1 MNPGVES
8 THGSGSRSLEVV
20 AIYAACGLAALM
32 ISGLMVEA
40 VGFEW
45 TAVGEALLNGSVLKP
60 GRWGG
65 TIGVTIPL
73 AMVAI
78 GTIISTKAGLVN
90 IGQEGQL
97 VVGAAFA
104 TFASTRVPGPGPFVL
119 LLILLAGVVGG
130 SLWSGIAGGLRY
142 WRKVP
147 EVLTTL
153 LLVAVASNLV
163 GYGLKNPWL
172 LLDPEAK
179 VGNRNLVSEQLPPD
193 TRMPRITL
201 WGNEFPVTAFLAV
214 ALILLVG
221 WMLNRTLW
229 GYRLT
234 VVGKN
239 RRVAQRF
246 GISESAQGMIA
257 MLASGG
263 FAGLAGAL
271 MLTGGDFANYRLVP
285 GFSVNIGWI
294 GLLVAL
300 VANNRASAVIP
311 MAFVFAGL
319 RTGSGFL
326 ASTGIE
332 RRVTDVVQGLMVL
345 ALLLPPAI
353 MFIRERRRALAS
365 ARSRV

>member
-1 MNPGVES
+1 MSARVDPARGRR
-8 THGSGSRSLEVV
+8 SRVLEVASIYV
-20 AIYAACGLAALM
+20 ACAMAALL
-32 ISGLMVEA
+32 ISGFIVEA
-40 VGFEW
+40 VGAEW
-45 TAVGEALLNGSVLKP
+45 TDVGKALLNGSILKP

-78 GTIISTKAGLVN
+78 GTIISTKANLVN

-97 VVGAAFA
+97 LVGAAVA
-104 TFASTRVPGPGPFVL
+104 TYVGSRISAPGPVVIV
-119 LLILLAGVVGG
+119 LILLSGIVGG
-130 SLWSGIAGGLRY
+130 AFWSGIAGGLRY

-153 LLVAVASNLV
+153 LLVAVASNFV

-179 VGNRNLVSEQLPPD
+179 LGNRNMVSKQLPPD
-193 TRMPRITL
+193 TRMPRFSF
-201 WGNEFPVTAFLAV
+201 WGNEFPISALLAV
-214 ALILLVG
+214 ALVALVG
-221 WMLNRTLW
+221 WMLSRTLW

-234 VVGKN
+234 VVGQN
-239 RRVAQRF
+239 RRVATRF

-271 MLTGGDFANYRLVP
+271 MLTGGNFANYRLVP
-285 GFSVNIGWI
+285 GFSVSIGWV

-300 VANNRASAVIP
+300 VANNRAMAVIP
-311 MAFVFAGL
+311 MAFVFASL

-332 RRVTDVVQGLMVL
+332 RRVTDVVQGLIVL

-353 MFIRERRRALAS
+353 MFVRERRRALA
-365 ARSRV
+365 ATRSRV

>member
-1 MNPGVES
+1 MSARTAQGRVV
-8 THGSGSRSLEVV
+8 EVV
-20 AIYAACGLAALM
+20 ALYAGCGLAALV
-32 ISGLMVEA
+32 ISGLIVEA
-40 VGFEW
+40 VGADW
-45 TAVGEALLNGSVLKP
+45 STVGGALLDGSVRKP

-65 TIGVTIPL
+65 TIGVTVPL

-78 GTIISTKAGLVN
+78 GTIISTKVGLVN

-97 VVGAAFA
+97 LVGAAFA
-104 TFASTRVPGPGPFVL
+104 TFASTRIPGPGPIVL
-119 LLILLAGVVGG
+119 VAILLAGIVGG
-130 SLWSGIAGGLRY
+130 AIWSGLAGGLRY

-153 LLVAVASNLV
+153 LLVSVASNLV
-163 GYGLKNPWL
+163 GYGLKKPWL
-172 LLDPEAK
+172 LLDSEAK
-179 VGNRNLVSEQLPPD
+179 RGNRNLVSEQLPAD

-201 WGNEFPVTAFLAV
+201 FGNDFAISAFLAIAV
-214 ALILLVG
+214 VLLIG

-234 VVGKN
+234 VVGHN
-239 RRVAQRF
+239 RRVARRF
-246 GISESAQGMIA
+246 GISESVQGMVA

-271 MLTGGDFANYRLVP
+271 MLTGGDFANYRMVS
-285 GFSVNIGWI
+285 GFSVSIGWV

-300 VANNRASAVIP
+300 VANNRALAVIP
-311 MAFVFAGL
+311 MAFVFASL

-332 RRVTDVVQGLMVL
+332 RRVTDVVQGLIVL

-353 MFIRERRRALAS
+353 MFIRERRRALA
-365 ARSRV
+365 AAGSRV